1 MRWIREH
8 TRLAA
13 ILSVALVLIIVC
25 MVSFAHFGNSSPLG
39 RQLQSILT
47 KVQEPI
53 SKAGNAVANGVTGIF
68 QFQSITKENKELKEQ
83 VAELNRELT
92 KLKLSEAELQKIA
105 ELSNALNYQSVTE
118 NTTLVTADV
127 IAMDDSNWF
136 NYFTINAGTDRGVTK
151 DSAVISGDYLV
162 GRVIEV
168 GPNWSKVVSIVDESN
183 SVSFRNMQ
191 DLNQLGILSG
201 DGKGGLTGFMLDAD
215 AKISEGNVLI
225 TSGIGVGDKGL
236 YPEGISIGK
245 VAKAVYDKDALLK
258 TVTIEPFVDFKSIQM
273 VTVIVPS

>member
-13 ILSVALVLIIVC
+13 ILTVAVVLIIVC

-39 RQLQSILT
+39 RRLQSILT

-53 SKAGNAVANGVTGIF
+53 SKAGNAAQNGLTGIF
-68 QFQSITKENKELKEQ
+68 QFRTIMKENQELKDQ

-92 KLKLSEAELQKIA
+92 KLRLSEEEMGKIA

-168 GPNWSKVVSIVDESN
+168 GSDWSKVVSIVDESN

-201 DGKGGLTGFMLDAD
+201 DGKGELTGFMLDAD

-245 VAKAVYDKDALLK
+245 VKKAVYDKDALLK

-273 VTVIVPS
+273 VTVIVPN